1 MNEEHRD
8 AENGNDA
15 SRPQLNMWGG
25 DAEEISLGTL
35 KDSDDGPWEL
45 YLLVE
50 RAGRE
55 LVRGKISFRQGDR
68 RLDTA
73 PILVEETEQEVIERA
88 RGMDDSTL
96 RQFLVSVR
104 D

>member
-1 MNEEHRD
+1 MSGDQPDDGSSE
-8 AENGNDA
+8 
-15 SRPQLNMWGG
+15 SRPQLHMWGG

-35 KDSDDGPWEL
+35 EDSDGPWEL

-55 LVRGKISFRQGDR
+55 LVRGKISFRQADR

-73 PILVEETEQEVIERA
+73 PVVVEETEQDVIDRA
-88 RGMDDSTL
+88 RSMSDSML

>member
-1 MNEEHRD
+1 MSDDRVDGEEGD
-8 AENGNDA
+8 DA
-15 SRPQLNMWGG
+15 SRPQLHMWGG

-35 KDSDDGPWEL
+35 EDSDDGPWEL

-73 PILVEETEQEVIERA
+73 PIVVEETEEEVIERA
-88 RGMDDSTL
+88 RDMDETTL

>member
-1 MNEEHRD
+1 MNGEEGEPGD
-8 AENGNDA
+8 GG
-15 SRPQLNMWGG
+15 SRPQLRMWGG
-25 DAEEISLGTL
+25 DVEEISLGTL
-35 KDSDDGPWEL
+35 EDSDGPWEL

-50 RAGRE
+50 RASRE

-73 PILVEETEQEVIERA
+73 PVLVEESEQAVIDRA
-88 RGMDDSTL
+88 RSMPDSML

>member
-1 MNEEHRD
+1 MTEGD
-8 AENGNDA
+8 ADA
-15 SRPQLNMWGG
+15 GGDGSRPQLHMWGG

-35 KDSDDGPWEL
+35 EDADGPWEL
-45 YLLVE
+45 FLLVE
-50 RAGRE
+50 RAGRQ
-55 LVRGKISFRQGDR
+55 LVRGKISFRQSDR

-73 PILVEETEQEVIERA
+73 PVVVEETEQQVIDRA
-88 RGMDDSTL
+88 RSMSDSML

>member
-1 MNEEHRD
+1 VSQGRD
-8 AENGNDA
+8 RTDDGEGD
-15 SRPQLNMWGG
+15 SRPQLHMWGG

-35 KDSDDGPWEL
+35 QDTDDGPWEL
-45 YLLVE
+45 VLLVE
-50 RAGRE
+50 RAGHE
-55 LVRGKISFRQGDR
+55 LVRGKISFRQADR

-73 PILVEETEQEVIERA
+73 PVVVEETEEEVIERA
-88 RGMDDSTL
+88 RSMSESML